1 MKRKALYTLALAA
14 TLAAAGC
21 TDGFFDANR
30 SGGSL
35 TAEELARDNY
45 GVGSFLIQLQNAA
58 FPMQENTYQH
68 NIDLIGSQCG
78 RHMANAHNS
87 FANSNFPLMNAPD
100 NWVRAPFA
108 GPRVEVQS
116 AWLSLQRIVE
126 PGTLPHSWG
135 LVLRAATLLRL
146 TDMYGPMVIGADAD
160 NPDAYTSQEQI
171 YRLLMDDIDQALPG
185 LMPVTT
191 MEDYDNVY
199 GGDFAKWAR
208 FANSLK
214 LRMAIRARFA
224 DPQWARQ
231 KGEEAMAAGVIETN
245 DQNASIAYSPN
256 GLYKVSVDWG
266 DSRACADLESFLNGY
281 ADPRRERFFSPVED
295 VMTRYSSRPI
305 RGLRAGAN
313 VTDKASADSRH
324 SAARVAQDERGVYMT
339 AAEMEFCKAEAALLG
354 WAGAG
359 SAKEHYENGIRLS
372 FEQWGAGGT
381 ATYIANTVNCPA
393 NYSDDG
399 LGGGGNVTAQ
409 TDITIAWQEGDTDER
424 KLERIITQKWIALF
438 PEGQEAW
445 NEIRRTGYPKVFP
458 LARASSNGLQV
469 PNRIPF
475 PYDQPT
481 INPENFQHALT
492 LLGGPDDYTTR
503 MWWQRPIN
511 N

>member
-1 MKRKALYTLALAA
+1 MKRKAIYTLALAPI
-14 TLAAAGC
+14 LAAAGC
-21 TDGFFDANR
+21 TDGFFEANR

-35 TAEELARDNY
+35 TAEELSRDNY
-45 GVGSFLIQLQNAA
+45 GVGSFLVQLQNAA
-58 FPMQENTYQH
+58 FPMQENSYQH

-87 FANSNFPLMNAPD
+87 FANNNFPLMTAPD
-100 NWVRAPFA
+100 SWVREPFA
-108 GPRVEVQS
+108 SQRVSVQS
-116 AWLSLQRIVE
+116 AWLTLQTLVE
-126 PGTLPHSWG
+126 PGSIPHSWG

-146 TDMYGPMVIGADAD
+146 TDMYGPMVVGADAD

-171 YRLLMDDIDQALPG
+171 YRLLMGDIDQALRG
-185 LMPVTT
+185 LLPVTT
-191 MEDYDNVY
+191 MESYDNVY
-199 GGDFAKWAR
+199 GGDFAKWIR
-208 FANSLK
+208 YANSLK

-224 DPQWARQ
+224 DPEWARQ
-231 KGEEAMAAGVIETN
+231 KGEEAIAAGVIETN
-245 DQNASIAYSPN
+245 EQNAAIAYTPN

-266 DSRACADLESFLNGY
+266 DSRACADLESYLRGY
-281 ADPRRERFFSPVED
+281 SDPRLQRFFSPCSD
-295 VMTRYSSRPI
+295 YLMRYTSREY

-313 VTDKASADSRH
+313 VTDKESADNRH
-324 SAARVAQDERGVYMT
+324 SAARVAQGDRGVYMT

-372 FEQWGAGGT
+372 FDQWGAGS
-381 ATYIANTVNCPA
+381 AAAYIANSTAKPA
-393 NYSDDG
+393 NYDDDG
-399 LGGGGNVTAQ
+399 SGFSTTVTAP
-409 TDITIAWQEGDTDER
+409 TDITIAWEDGDTQER

-492 LLGGPDDYTTR
+492 LLGGPDDYATR
-503 MWWQRPIN
+503 MWWQRN